1 MSRKFTQRLAAVP
14 TAPFIVQHGT
24 VGMPG
29 PFTINPTFKCS
40 PECTIAAP
48 VWDGSPTWQP
58 KGGIHT
64 AYATF
69 NHEWTSGT
77 ATTAPAGPGAPALGQ
92 QRVVVVVPTDRSR
105 VKVRRQAG
113 RISSPGRGGCTVRG
127 RMSRAR
133 SRMST
138 SYHSADGPRGGS
150 WGCSPTPAERLKQL
164 PLTRLPGGR
173 GAVRESE
180 VKGTEPNCL
189 TPAQRSR

>member
-1 MSRKFTQRLAAVP
+1 M
-14 TAPFIVQHGT
+14 
-24 VGMPG
+24 
-29 PFTINPTFKCS
+29 NPTFKCS

-48 VWDGSPTWQP
+48 VRDGSPTWQP
-58 KGGIHT
+58 KGDIHT

-77 ATTAPAGPGAPALGQ
+77 ATTAPAGPGAPVLGQ
-92 QRVVVVVPTDRSR
+92 QRVVVVVPAGRSR

-138 SYHSADGPRGGS
+138 SHHSTDGPRGGS
-150 WGCSPTPAERLKQL
+150 WGCSPTPAEAPQATSADKAAR
-164 PLTRLPGGR
+164 RARR
-173 GAVRESE
+173 GARERGQGDRAQPPDARA
-180 VKGTEPNCL
+180 KEPMTTSRPRRQRGVGP
-189 TPAQRSR
+189 TPALLSRHRAPFP